1 MVKKA
6 FYLKGDQYLDN
17 NTQRKPNTTIY
28 LLACK
33 NGIRHLERTLHMTNP
48 TFPIYLHENELQEI
62 ASGQNVTFYKEHKI
76 PFLLLMELTNFD
88 IFFCTFEC
96 PRSFL
101 WKAFLFLIM
110 KTHSK

>member
-33 NGIRHLERTLHMTNP
+33 NGIRHLGRTLHMTNP

-62 ASGQNVTFYKEHKI
+62 ASGQSVIFYMEHKI

-88 IFFCTFEC
+88 TF
-96 PRSFL
+96 L
-101 WKAFLFLIM
+101 LYV
-110 KTHSK
+110 